1 MDEEQKV
8 APVQRRGRGSTV
20 NMSGRFERFQR
31 SAFDDGWGHSSDL
44 DRESNADLGG
54 EPDAGLTEPSDA
66 LPPLPPLP
74 PLRTEVHKDSA
85 RTILTRNDSPD
96 IPFERSLNPY
106 RGCEHGCIYCYARPS
121 HAYLGLSP
129 GLDFE
134 SQIWVKPNA
143 PALLAK
149 AFSAARY
156 QPTTLLMGSNTDP
169 YQPIER
175 HQRITR
181 ALLDV
186 LRAHRHPVSLITKG
200 ALVVRD
206 IDILADL
213 ASLGLVKV
221 ALSLTTLDTKLA
233 RRMEPRASSPRRRLW
248 AIEQLSQ
255 AGIPTQVLTA
265 PLIPK
270 LNDMELEDLL
280 KAAAEAGACEAR
292 YTTLRLPYE
301 LRDLFVD
308 WLETHYPERAQR
320 VMRQVRDLHGGKDYS
335 ADWGKRMRGQGHYAE
350 LIKQRFRAA
359 CKRYGLNQEP
369 PITLRHD
376 RFRRTRESPEQ
387 LSFDDLLQAPL

>member
-1 MDEEQKV
+1 
-8 APVQRRGRGSTV
+8 
-20 NMSGRFERFQR
+20 
-31 SAFDDGWGHSSDL
+31 
-44 DRESNADLGG
+44 
-54 EPDAGLTEPSDA
+54 
-66 LPPLPPLP
+66 
-74 PLRTEVHKDSA
+74 
-85 RTILTRNDSPD
+85 
-96 IPFERSLNPY
+96 
-106 RGCEHGCIYCYARPS
+106 
-121 HAYLGLSP
+121 
-129 GLDFE
+129 
-134 SQIWVKPNA
+134 
-143 PALLAK
+143 
-149 AFSAARY
+149 
-156 QPTTLLMGSNTDP
+156 MGSNTDP

-200 ALVVRD
+200 ALVIRD

-221 ALSLTTLDTKLA
+221 ALSLTTLDAKLA

-308 WLETHYPERAQR
+308 WLETHYPERAAR
-320 VMRQVRDLHGGKDYS
+320 DAPGAGFARRQGLLGRL
-335 ADWGKRMRGQGHYAE
+335 GQAHARPGA
-350 LIKQRFRAA
+350 L
-359 CKRYGLNQEP
+359 C
-369 PITLRHD
+369 
-376 RFRRTRESPEQ
+376 RT
-387 LSFDDLLQAPL
+387 D